1 MGWEQRGHCT
11 CRATAA
17 LRDLFGDPVVLWSGE
32 EILSQTR
39 TEEAGWRPQVMLDGN
54 LFPWQGT
61 GVWRGGG
68 GLLS

>member
-39 TEEAGWRPQVMLDGN
+39 TEEAGDPRLC
-54 LFPWQGT
+54 
-61 GVWRGGG
+61 
-68 GLLS
+68 